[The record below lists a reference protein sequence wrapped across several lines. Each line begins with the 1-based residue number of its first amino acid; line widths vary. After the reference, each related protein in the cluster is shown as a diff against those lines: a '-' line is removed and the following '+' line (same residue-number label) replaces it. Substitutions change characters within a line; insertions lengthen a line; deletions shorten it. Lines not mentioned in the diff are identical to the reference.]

1 MYYYLYLEGVHLQG
15 WPVYGMFQPDSM
27 HVVHVGHEEY
37 IITAN
42 EGDIKD
48 YSELPLPATGF
59 SEGIRV
65 HDLTL
70 SGTAVSLYFLEQSI
84 S

>member
-1 MYYYLYLEGVHLQG
+1 M
-15 WPVYGMFQPDSM
+15 YGMFQPDSI
-27 HVVHVGHEEY
+27 HAVHVGHKKY
-37 IITAN
+37 LITAN

-48 YSELPLPATGF
+48 YSELPLHVTGF

-70 SGTAVSLYFLEQSI
+70 SGTTLYFSEQSI
-84 S
+84 L